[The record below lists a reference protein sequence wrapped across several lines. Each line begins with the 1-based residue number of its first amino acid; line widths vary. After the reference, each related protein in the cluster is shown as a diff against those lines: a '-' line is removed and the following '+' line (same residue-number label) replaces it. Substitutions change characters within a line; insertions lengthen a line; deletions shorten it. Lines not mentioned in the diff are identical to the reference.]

1 MGAVGAR
8 SGGLDSIWGQQEA
21 QNVIN
26 QGGSQFSTFDK
37 DSSVWEE
44 LEGEPGIEKN
54 TAFPGQSTSIPDTA
68 SSCWTRQEMFIGAV
82 GVLLALPRSQS
93 SRQTA
98 MEDSSPGWV

>member
-8 SGGLDSIWGQQEA
+8 SGGLGSIWGQQEA

-37 DSSVWEE
+37 DSLVWEELE

-68 SSCWTRQEMFIGAV
+68 SSCWTRQEMFTGPW
-82 GVLLALPRSQS
+82 GSF
-93 SRQTA
+93 
-98 MEDSSPGWV
+98 